1 VRFLRDLRH
10 LLRGR
15 DFRRLFAVRI
25 VSQLGDGVFQVALAS
40 YILFSPERLPTP
52 GAIAGAFAAV
62 LLPFSILG
70 PFTGVLLDRWSRRQV
85 LAWEKGD
92 LFPTK
97 PFIDK
102 MEQLRKRG
110 AAAIPKKAR
119 GDAPMKV
126 LADPALWE
134 LVRKIVAHKKL
145 RDEVTKLA
153 SGYADPKD
161 DA

>member
-1 VRFLRDLRH
+1 MTPDDIKALRKDL
-10 LLRGR
+10 
-15 DFRRLFAVRI
+15 ACT
-25 VSQLGDGVFQVALAS
+25 AKELAQ
-40 YILFSPERLPTP
+40 
-52 GAIAGAFAAV
+52 AIGIEQA
-62 LLPFSILG
+62 
-70 PFTGVLLDRWSRRQV
+70 TV

-102 MEQLRKRG
+102 MEALRTRG
-110 AAAIPKKAR
+110 PASIPKKAR
-119 GDAPMKV
+119 GESPMKV

-153 SGYADPKD
+153 AAYVDPSKE
-161 DA
+161 